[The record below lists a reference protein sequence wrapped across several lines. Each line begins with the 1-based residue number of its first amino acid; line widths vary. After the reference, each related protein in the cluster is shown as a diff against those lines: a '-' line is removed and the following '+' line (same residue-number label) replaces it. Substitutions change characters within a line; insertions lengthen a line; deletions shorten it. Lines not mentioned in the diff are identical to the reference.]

1 MKNRI
6 EFDVIGKPFGQKRPR
21 AFRRGKFLGIYAPKE
36 NVEYATKVV
45 NAFLKASGGL
55 KLKKNGKEVITEY
68 RYQDVPMVIEI
79 QAFFHKPKLT
89 KKEQALNLPKHM
101 FPTKKPDGDNIAK
114 AILDSLNAV
123 AYHDDSYVVEL
134 VASKYYTDG
143 EERVNVVI
151 YEKQ

>member
-1 MKNRI
+1 
-6 EFDVIGKPFGQKRPR
+6 
-21 AFRRGKFLGIYAPKE
+21 
-36 NVEYATKVV
+36 
-45 NAFLKASGGL
+45 
-55 KLKKNGKEVITEY
+55 
-68 RYQDVPMVIEI
+68 
-79 QAFFHKPKLT
+79 
-89 KKEQALNLPKHM
+89 M

-114 AILDSLNAV
+114 AILDSLNDV

>member
-6 EFDVIGKPFGQKRPR
+6 EFDVIGKPYGQKRPR

-45 NAFLKASGGL
+45 NAF
-55 KLKKNGKEVITEY
+55 KKVGKKY
-68 RYQDVPMVIEI
+68 DDVPLVIEI
-79 QAFFHKPKLT
+79 QAFFHRPKLT
-89 KKEQALNLPKHM
+89 KKEKALNLPKHM

-114 AILDSLNAV
+114 AILDSLNDV

>member
-6 EFDVIGKPFGQKRPR
+6 QFDVIGKPYGQKRPR

-36 NVEYATKVV
+36 NVEYSVKVV
-45 NAFLKASGGL
+45 NAFNKVG
-55 KLKKNGKEVITEY
+55 KKY
-68 RYQDVPMVIEI
+68 DDVPLVIEI
-79 QAFFHKPKLT
+79 QAFFKKPKLT
-89 KKEQALNLPKHM
+89 KKEQALNLPKNK

-123 AYHDDSYVVEL
+123 AYHDDSYVTEL
-134 VASKYYTDG
+134 SVSKYYTDG
-143 EERVNVVI
+143 EERVNIVI

>member
-6 EFDVIGKPFGQKRPR
+6 QFDVIGKPYGQKRPR

-36 NVEYATKVV
+36 NVEYAEKVV
-45 NAFLKASGGL
+45 NAYLQACGGL
-55 KLKKNGKEVITEY
+55 KLSKKGKEVITEY

-79 QAFFHKPKLT
+79 QAFFKKPKLT
-89 KKEQALNLPKHM
+89 KKEQALNLPKHL

-123 AYHDDSYVVEL
+123 AYHDDSYVTEL
-134 VASKYYTDG
+134 SVSKYYTDG

>member
-6 EFDVIGKPFGQKRPR
+6 EFDVIGKPYGQKRPR

-45 NAFLKASGGL
+45 NAFHKVG
-55 KLKKNGKEVITEY
+55 KKY
-68 RYQDVPMVIEI
+68 DDVPLVIEI
-79 QAFFHKPKLT
+79 QAFFKKPKLT

>member
-6 EFDVIGKPFGQKRPR
+6 QFDVIGKPYGQKRPR

-36 NVEYATKVV
+36 NVEYSVKVV
-45 NAFLKASGGL
+45 NAFNKVG
-55 KLKKNGKEVITEY
+55 KKY
-68 RYQDVPMVIEI
+68 DDVPLVIEI
-79 QAFFHKPKLT
+79 QAFFKKPKLT
-89 KKEQALNLPKHM
+89 KKEQALNLPKHK

-123 AYHDDSYVVEL
+123 AYHDDSYVTEL
-134 VASKYYTDG
+134 SVSKYYTDG

>member
-1 MKNRI
+1 MKNKI
-6 EFDVIGKPFGQKRPR
+6 QFDVIGKPYGQKRPR

-36 NVEYATKVV
+36 NVEYSVKVV
-45 NAFLKASGGL
+45 NAFNKVG
-55 KLKKNGKEVITEY
+55 KKY
-68 RYQDVPMVIEI
+68 DDVPLVIEI
-79 QAFFHKPKLT
+79 QAFFKKPKLT
-89 KKEQALNLPKHM
+89 KKEQALNLPKHK

-123 AYHDDSYVVEL
+123 AYHDDSYVTEL
-134 VASKYYTDG
+134 SVSKYYTDG

>member
-6 EFDVIGKPFGQKRPR
+6 QFDVIGKPYGQKRPR

-36 NVEYATKVV
+36 NVEYSVKVV
-45 NAFLKASGGL
+45 NAFNKVG
-55 KLKKNGKEVITEY
+55 KKY
-68 RYQDVPMVIEI
+68 DDVPLVIEI
-79 QAFFHKPKLT
+79 QAFFKKPKLT
-89 KKEQALNLPKHM
+89 KKEQALNLPKHK

-114 AILDSLNAV
+114 AILDSLNQV
-123 AYHDDSYVVEL
+123 AYHDDSYVTEL
-134 VASKYYTDG
+134 SVSKYYTDG

>member
-6 EFDVIGKPFGQKRPR
+6 QFDVIGKPYGQKRPR

-36 NVEYATKVV
+36 NVEYSVKVV
-45 NAFLKASGGL
+45 NAFNKVG
-55 KLKKNGKEVITEY
+55 KKY
-68 RYQDVPMVIEI
+68 DDVPLVIEI
-79 QAFFHKPKLT
+79 QAFFKKPKLT
-89 KKEQALNLPKHM
+89 KKEQALDLPKHK

-123 AYHDDSYVVEL
+123 AYHDDSYVTEL
-134 VASKYYTDG
+134 SVSKYYTDG
-143 EERVNVVI
+143 DERVNVVI

>member
-6 EFDVIGKPFGQKRPR
+6 QFDVIGKPYGQKRPR

-36 NVEYATKVV
+36 NVEYSVKVV
-45 NAFLKASGGL
+45 NAFNKVG
-55 KLKKNGKEVITEY
+55 KKY
-68 RYQDVPMVIEI
+68 DDVPLVIEI
-79 QAFFHKPKLT
+79 QAFFKKPKLT
-89 KKEQALNLPKHM
+89 KKEQALDLPKHK

-123 AYHDDSYVVEL
+123 AYHDDSYVTEL
-134 VASKYYTDG
+134 SVSKYYTDG

>member
-1 MKNRI
+1 
-6 EFDVIGKPFGQKRPR
+6 
-21 AFRRGKFLGIYAPKE
+21 
-36 NVEYATKVV
+36 
-45 NAFLKASGGL
+45 
-55 KLKKNGKEVITEY
+55 
-68 RYQDVPMVIEI
+68 MVIEI

-89 KKEQALNLPKHM
+89 KKEQALNLPKHK

>member
-6 EFDVIGKPFGQKRPR
+6 EFDVIGKPYGQKRPR

-36 NVEYATKVV
+36 NVEYAEKVV
-45 NAFLKASGGL
+45 NAF
-55 KLKKNGKEVITEY
+55 KKVGKKY
-68 RYQDVPMVIEI
+68 DDVPLVIEI
-79 QAFFHKPKLT
+79 QAFFHRPKLT
-89 KKEQALNLPKHM
+89 KKEKALNLPKHM

-114 AILDSLNAV
+114 AILDSLNAI
-123 AYHDDSYVVEL
+123 AYHDDSYVTEL
-134 VASKYYTDG
+134 FVSKYYTDG

>member
-1 MKNRI
+1 MKNRT
-6 EFDVIGKPFGQKRPR
+6 EFVVIGKPYGQKRPR

-36 NVEYATKVV
+36 NVEYEVKVINAYIEAT
-45 NAFLKASGGL
+45 GGL
-55 KLKKNGKEVITEY
+55 KLSKPAKDVITEY
-68 RYQDVPMVIEI
+68 KYKDVPIVIEI

-89 KKEQALNLPKHM
+89 KKEQTLDLPKHK

-114 AILDSLNAV
+114 AILDSLNEV
-123 AYHDDSYVVEL
+123 AYHDDAYVVSL
-134 VASKYYTDG
+134 SIDKFYTDG

>member
-6 EFDVIGKPFGQKRPR
+6 QFDVIGKPYGQKRPR

-36 NVEYATKVV
+36 NVEYSVKVV
-45 NAFLKASGGL
+45 NAFNKVG
-55 KLKKNGKEVITEY
+55 KKYE
-68 RYQDVPMVIEI
+68 DVPLVIEI
-79 QAFFHKPKLT
+79 QAFFKKPKLT
-89 KKEQALNLPKHM
+89 KKEQALNLPKHK

-123 AYHDDSYVVEL
+123 AYHDDSYVTEL
-134 VASKYYTDG
+134 SVSKYYTDG
-143 EERVNVVI
+143 EERVNIVI

>member
-6 EFDVIGKPFGQKRPR
+6 EFVVLGKPYGQKRPR

-45 NAFLKASGGL
+45 NSYLKACGGL
-55 KLKKNGKEVITEY
+55 KLQKKGKEVISNY

-79 QAFFHKPKLT
+79 QAYFHRPKLT
-89 KKEQALNLPKHM
+89 KKEKALNLPKHM

-114 AILDSLNAV
+114 AILDSLNAI
-123 AYHDDSYVVEL
+123 AYHDDSYVVSL
-134 VASKYYTDG
+134 TIDKFYTED

>member
-6 EFDVIGKPFGQKRPR
+6 QFDVIGKPYGQKRPR

-36 NVEYATKVV
+36 NVEYSVKVV
-45 NAFLKASGGL
+45 NAFNKVG
-55 KLKKNGKEVITEY
+55 KKY
-68 RYQDVPMVIEI
+68 DDVPLVIEI
-79 QAFFHKPKLT
+79 QAFFKKPKLT
-89 KKEQALNLPKHM
+89 KKEQALNLPKNK

-123 AYHDDSYVVEL
+123 AYHDDSYVTEL
-134 VASKYYTDG
+134 SVSKYYTDG